1 MPKIEVCTEHQLT
14 ADDATERLRLFGEQ
28 LKKKHGN
35 EVTILKED
43 WNDHTLDFSLG
54 AKGLKIDGRL
64 VVTDRQA
71 MVSCNLPFAAM
82 LFRGRIE
89 KDIQNTLADALAN
102 HP

>member
-1 MPKIEVCTEHQLT
+1 MPKIEVRTEHQLS

-71 MVSCNLPFAAM
+71 MVSCNLPFR
-82 LFRGRIE
+82 L
-89 KDIQNTLADALAN
+89 KDILVGLMLLVLAQTDVIL
-102 HP
+102 